1 MWHPDVHGEE
11 GGEGRGAELCGNS
24 FILCQSRVV
33 LTAIS
38 RTIPTFSKQPAKSLQ
53 LEKQTGQKNA
63 ESIKK
68 KIGLDLRAVVRDDGD
83 AAPISAHGSLL
94 S

>member
-1 MWHPDVHGEE
+1 MCMERRG
-11 GGEGRGAELCGNS
+11 GAELCGNS

-33 LTAIS
+33 LTVIS

-53 LEKQTGQKNA
+53 LEKQRGQKNA

-68 KIGLDLRAVVRDDGD
+68 NSLDLRAVVRDDGD
-83 AAPISAHGSLL
+83 VAPISAHGSLL